1 LSDQIKESIFIVNQ
15 LNKEPFL
22 KNLTFPSFEALSP
35 LMLLEVLNEVLTEIQ
50 PKYTEII
57 QDKTDEERVQ
67 EMINLLSMLEYEPIK
82 ECCDL
87 QAIREGLDTNDKV
100 VIYPILFWLLQDV
113 STLKRK
119 AYLSQFTCEI
129 EVPEFLHHDE
139 TLYIYSNKQKEQI
152 QKFQQTFV
160 MYEDLQPLSVS
171 KNNAVVENRTMQ
183 NNKCSL
189 LKQKEMLHKELES
202 LVKSPDILLKASRQL
217 RLERERAKLVARQ
230 TTEQEEQLS
239 QAQKRVS
246 ELEEQ
251 TKGHLVAG
259 DNAADLIVELKNE
272 IEANTVKV
280 MEKLPTELEKMR
292 KEVDALQKLAE
303 MPVVTAA
310 QLLEMK
316 NQIQDV
322 TSKIHKRTV
331 KIIIDQS
338 CEEDRLKSIREKAS
352 AIHQTNNL
360 KAQELQDLKD
370 RLAFV
375 ERKAKVSATQTR
387 FHDAEWGLWDEL
399 KCKKINLR
407 KKYEE
412 VDGLKA
418 ERAHLQG
425 TERVLKQT
433 ARYFHPLLQILEAE
447 KDKTGPSDV
456 QRKLERMAF
465 VKKKDQSQTDMC
477 ELRRLKAMMASLT
490 SYMSTLREER
500 KAVRQQA
507 LEDRFELKRA
517 YGTTSLN
524 DKLKLLKDENAEL
537 ERQCNDKQALIE
549 TTKMKLKAAMFELK
563 AYNCLEARDHTPKS
577 VKAKGTEPRSR
588 TNKTK

>member
-1 LSDQIKESIFIVNQ
+1 MFGVFQC
-15 LNKEPFL
+15 
-22 KNLTFPSFEALSP
+22 KNLGSDKKLAVKIVYQYSSRLKELAILKEFTELDEA
-35 LMLLEVLNEVLTEIQ
+35 
-50 PKYTEII
+50 
-57 QDKTDEERVQ
+57 
-67 EMINLLSMLEYEPIK
+67 
-82 ECCDL
+82 
-87 QAIREGLDTNDKV
+87 
-100 VIYPILFWLLQDV
+100 
-113 STLKRK
+113 
-119 AYLSQFTCEI
+119 
-129 EVPEFLHHDE
+129 
-139 TLYIYSNKQKEQI
+139 
-152 QKFQQTFV
+152 
-160 MYEDLQPLSVS
+160 
-171 KNNAVVENRTMQ
+171 KNN
-183 NNKCSL
+183 L
-189 LKQKEMLHKELES
+189 
-202 LVKSPDILLKASRQL
+202 
-217 RLERERAKLVARQ
+217 
-230 TTEQEEQLS
+230 
-239 QAQKRVS
+239 KRVS

-259 DNAADLIVELKNE
+259 DNAADLIVELRNE

-370 RLAFV
+370 RLAFCR
-375 ERKAKVSATQTR
+375 EKGEGKRHADSL
-387 FHDAEWGLWDEL
+387 HDGEWGLWDEL

-412 VDGLKA
+412 
-418 ERAHLQG
+418 
-425 TERVLKQT
+425 
-433 ARYFHPLLQILEAE
+433 ILEAE

-517 YGTTSLN
+517 YGTTALN
-524 DKLKLLKDENAEL
+524 EKLKLLKTRTQSWRGGR
-537 ERQCNDKQALIE
+537 RQ
-549 TTKMKLKAAMFELK
+549 
-563 AYNCLEARDHTPKS
+563 
-577 VKAKGTEPRSR
+577 
-588 TNKTK
+588 

>member
-1 LSDQIKESIFIVNQ
+1 MLKESIFIVNQ

-35 LMLLEVLNEVLTEIQ
+35 LTLLEVLNEVLTEIQ
-50 PKYTEII
+50 PKNTEII

-100 VIYPILFWLLQDV
+100 VIYAILFWLLQDV

-259 DNAADLIVELKNE
+259 DNAADLIVELRNE

-375 ERKAKVSATQTR
+375 ERKAK
-387 FHDAEWGLWDEL
+387 
-399 KCKKINLR
+399 
-407 KKYEE
+407 
-412 VDGLKA
+412 
-418 ERAHLQG
+418 
-425 TERVLKQT
+425 
-433 ARYFHPLLQILEAE
+433 ILEAE

-465 VKKKDQSQTDMC
+465 VKKKDQSQTTC
-477 ELRRLKAMMASLT
+477 A
-490 SYMSTLREER
+490 
-500 KAVRQQA
+500 
-507 LEDRFELKRA
+507 
-517 YGTTSLN
+517 N
-524 DKLKLLKDENAEL
+524 
-537 ERQCNDKQALIE
+537 
-549 TTKMKLKAAMFELK
+549 
-563 AYNCLEARDHTPKS
+563 
-577 VKAKGTEPRSR
+577 
-588 TNKTK
+588 

>member
-1 LSDQIKESIFIVNQ
+1 MLKESIFIVNQ

-202 LVKSPDILLKASRQL
+202 LVKSPDILLKVSRQL

-259 DNAADLIVELKNE
+259 DNAADLIVELRNE

-280 MEKLPTELEKMR
+280 MEKLPMELEKMR

-322 TSKIHKRTV
+322 TSKIHK
-331 KIIIDQS
+331 
-338 CEEDRLKSIREKAS
+338 
-352 AIHQTNNL
+352 
-360 KAQELQDLKD
+360 
-370 RLAFV
+370 
-375 ERKAKVSATQTR
+375 
-387 FHDAEWGLWDEL
+387 
-399 KCKKINLR
+399 
-407 KKYEE
+407 
-412 VDGLKA
+412 
-418 ERAHLQG
+418 
-425 TERVLKQT
+425 
-433 ARYFHPLLQILEAE
+433 
-447 KDKTGPSDV
+447 
-456 QRKLERMAF
+456 
-465 VKKKDQSQTDMC
+465 
-477 ELRRLKAMMASLT
+477 
-490 SYMSTLREER
+490 
-500 KAVRQQA
+500 
-507 LEDRFELKRA
+507 
-517 YGTTSLN
+517 
-524 DKLKLLKDENAEL
+524 
-537 ERQCNDKQALIE
+537 
-549 TTKMKLKAAMFELK
+549 
-563 AYNCLEARDHTPKS
+563 
-577 VKAKGTEPRSR
+577 
-588 TNKTK
+588 